1 MKVQRK
7 FYVQFRLANKFI
19 LQYETR
25 SKSGANLWPFLKKGD
40 LLKDHTDKFTV
51 TISPRGL
58 IVKTFHGYHLSEVM
72 RVDNEFDHSQMR
84 LDMTFFLLS
93 TFSGPAFWNFQ
104 IDSAMPVKKDS
115 KTFYLEQM
123 VYNAQGQRVG
133 QTEKQAR
140 LISKDKLVNKPSRI
154 MSTVRDFRGYDQED

>member
-115 KTFYLEQM
+115 KTFYLE
-123 VYNAQGQRVG
+123 
-133 QTEKQAR
+133 
-140 LISKDKLVNKPSRI
+140 
-154 MSTVRDFRGYDQED
+154 